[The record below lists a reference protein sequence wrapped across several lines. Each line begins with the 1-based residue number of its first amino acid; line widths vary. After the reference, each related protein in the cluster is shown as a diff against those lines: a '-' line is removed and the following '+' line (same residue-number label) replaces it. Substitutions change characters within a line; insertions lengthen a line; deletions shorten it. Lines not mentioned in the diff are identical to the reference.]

1 MKLNKTEDYA
11 ILIISFL
18 AKEKE
23 ISSVSKICK
32 NLNLPMPFTRKILNM
47 LLKSGLVKGVEG
59 TKGGYILAKKID
71 NLNLYEILES
81 IGSSISI
88 TDCLTCECSVYS
100 SCLTKDVFQKLNK
113 EIILKFKEIK
123 IKDFI

>member
-1 MKLNKTEDYA
+1 MKLNKTEDYS

-18 AKEKE
+18 AKEKGVV
-23 ISSVSKICK
+23 SVSKICK
-32 NLNLPMPFTRKILNM
+32 KLNLPIPFTRKILNM
-47 LLKSGLVKGVEG
+47 LLKSGLVKGIEG
-59 TKGGYILAKKID
+59 VKGGYIISKKIN

-88 TDCLTCECSVYS
+88 TDCISCSCDVSS
-100 SCLTKDVFQKLNK
+100 SCLTKNVFKNLNN
-113 EIILKFKEIK
+113 EIIQKFKEIK